1 MEVVRE
7 RSLKGRMENGEE
19 DYQCNPGKKVKG
31 SLMQGKDNTDVRE
44 SYLKENTQNYF
55 VK

>member
-19 DYQCNPGKKVKG
+19 DYQCNPGKKVRGALCKARTI
-31 SLMQGKDNTDVRE
+31 QTYVRAI
-44 SYLKENTQNYF
+44 
-55 VK
+55 